1 MERAVGAIVGSAVG
15 DALGAPFEFGPAG
28 AFSTR
33 FPRSGSGEGEMC
45 GGGGWEAGEATDD
58 TQMAVHVG
66 ESLLERGGLDLPD
79 IFARFQRWAAS
90 DPKDI
95 GLRLGQHR
103 PHSWYMDYDWYMS
116 MKRTNV
122 YADPE
127 DLAIIKEAAARR
139 GISEAE
145 IIRQGIHLA
154 AMANRVWDEPL
165 FSRTF
170 KGSGRTPSKDDVRN
184 AVADAVQ
191 REARTA
197 S

>member
-1 MERAVGAIVGSAVG
+1 MSY
-15 DALGAPFEFGPAG
+15 P
-28 AFSTR
+28 
-33 FPRSGSGEGEMC
+33 
-45 GGGGWEAGEATDD
+45 
-58 TQMAVHVG
+58 
-66 ESLLERGGLDLPD
+66 
-79 IFARFQRWAAS
+79 
-90 DPKDI
+90 
-95 GLRLGQHR
+95 
-103 PHSWYMDYDWYMS
+103 WYMS

-170 KGSGRTPSKDDVRN
+170 SGPGRTPSKGSIRN
-184 AVADAVQ
+184 TVADAVQ
-191 REARTA
+191 GE
-197 S
+197 SEPESPS